1 MKWSELNDPKYRK
14 YVDEFLYPPDPTK
27 NQKFNPLYMRSMSMM
42 LGGQVFGQFASLG
55 QQHAEL
61 TGRDDIATGFRIM
74 QNMATTTAFGAALGP
89 AGALGGAAVGA
100 GLSLYEGYVN
110 KRKWEL
116 QEEERKR
123 LEKEQAVFDKI
134 DAAGVKRKYT
144 SAREAF
150 GMDRSIYAAA
160 KNADISS
167 LEQIRQSLV
176 IKQQNAEAG
185 LRVLDKQQ
193 TIDPTV
199 AADLQT
205 TLASTLS
212 KIQAIDQ
219 TIEAIKKHKEE
230 EARLSERINKGISDS
245 RLAMSRFD
253 ESRLNGRFFSE
264 SVDDYRQ
271 NAELY
276 ASKAEYLRLLGL
288 AENETDNEKK
298 QKILQEAADA
308 KSTWQ
313 FNLGQADSF
322 QQGYISKLQELLS
335 RLVAP
340 DMSPVTSLA
349 AIGRDAGASDNTH
362 RQFQFWNESL
372 TLQREIRDAIGKGV
386 ATYD

>member
-1 MKWSELNDPKYRK
+1 MNRK
-14 YVDEFLYPPDPTK
+14 K
-27 NQKFNPLYMRSMSMM
+27 Q
-42 LGGQVFGQFASLG
+42 GQ
-55 QQHAEL
+55 
-61 TGRDDIATGFRIM
+61 
-74 QNMATTTAFGAALGP
+74 
-89 AGALGGAAVGA
+89 
-100 GLSLYEGYVN
+100 
-110 KRKWEL
+110 L
-116 QEEERKR
+116 QEEQDKLDR
-123 LEKEQAVFDKI
+123 LEAS
-134 DAAGVKRKYT
+134 GVKRKYT

-150 GMDRSIYAAA
+150 GMDRSIYAAT
-160 KNADISS
+160 KNEDISS

-176 IKQQNAEAG
+176 IRQQNAEAG
-185 LRVLDKQQ
+185 LRVLDRQQ

-199 AADLQT
+199 ATELQT

-230 EARLSERINKGISDS
+230 EARLSERISKGISDS

-253 ESRLNGRFFSE
+253 EARLNGRFFSE
-264 SVDDYRQ
+264 NVDDYRQ

-276 ASKAEYLRLLGL
+276 GSNARASKAEYLRLLGL
-288 AENETDNEKK
+288 AEGETDNEKK
-298 QKILQEAADA
+298 QKILQEAADV

-349 AIGRDAGASDNTH
+349 AIGRDAGSSDNTH
-362 RQFQFWNESL
+362 RQF
-372 TLQREIRDAIGKGV
+372 
-386 ATYD
+386 

>member
-1 MKWSELNDPKYRK
+1 MKGFLKEQFGPDFAREAAIYRRTPEGK
-14 YVDEFLYPPDPTK
+14 KWISGASDYAID
-27 NQKFNPLYMRSMSMM
+27 PLYMRTMKWM
-42 LGGQVFGQFASLG
+42 LGGQVLGQFANLG
-55 QQHAEL
+55 QQHADML
-61 TGRDDIATGFRIM
+61 GYHGVSTGLGM
-74 QNMATTTAFGAALGP
+74 VQNMAQMAAFGSVLGTP
-89 AGALGGAAVGA
+89 GMIGGAAVGMLQSA
-100 GLSLYEGYVN
+100 YENYLSRE
-110 KRKWEL
+110 K
-116 QEEERKR
+116 Q
-123 LEKEQAVFDKI
+123 KEQDVYDKI
-134 DAAGVKRKYT
+134 DAAGVKRKYM

-160 KNADISS
+160 KNADIGS

-230 EARLSERINKGISDS
+230 EARLSERINRGISDS

-253 ESRLNGRFFSE
+253 EARLNGRFLSE
-264 SVDDYRQ
+264 NAEDYRQ

-276 ASKAEYLRLLGL
+276 GSTARASKAEYLRLLGL
-288 AENETDNEKK
+288 AESETDNEKK
-298 QKILQEAADA
+298 QKILRDAEDA

-313 FNLGQADSF
+313 FNIGQADSF

-340 DMSPVTSLA
+340 YMSPVTSLA

-362 RQFQFWNESL
+362 RQF
-372 TLQREIRDAIGKGV
+372 
-386 ATYD
+386 

>member
-1 MKWSELNDPKYRK
+1 
-14 YVDEFLYPPDPTK
+14 
-27 NQKFNPLYMRSMSMM
+27 
-42 LGGQVFGQFASLG
+42 
-55 QQHAEL
+55 
-61 TGRDDIATGFRIM
+61 
-74 QNMATTTAFGAALGP
+74 
-89 AGALGGAAVGA
+89 
-100 GLSLYEGYVN
+100 
-110 KRKWEL
+110 
-116 QEEERKR
+116 
-123 LEKEQAVFDKI
+123 
-134 DAAGVKRKYT
+134 
-144 SAREAF
+144 
-150 GMDRSIYAAA
+150 MDRSIYAAT

-245 RLAMSRFD
+245 RLAMSRYD

-264 SVDDYRQ
+264 NVDDYRQ

-276 ASKAEYLRLLGL
+276 GSTARASKAEYLRLLGL

-298 QKILQEAADA
+298 QQILRDAEDA
-308 KSTWQ
+308 KSSWQ
-313 FNLGQADSF
+313 FNIGQADSF
-322 QQGYISKLQELLS
+322 QQGYISKLQDLLS

-349 AIGRDAGASDNTH
+349 AIGRDAGSSDNTQ
-362 RQFQFWNESL
+362 RQF
-372 TLQREIRDAIGKGV
+372 
-386 ATYD
+386 

>member
-14 YVDEFLYPPDPTK
+14 YVDEFLYPTDPTK
-27 NQKFNPLYMRSMSMM
+27 NQKFNPLYMQSMRMM
-42 LGGQVFGQFASLG
+42 LGGQVLGQLANLG

-61 TGRDDIATGFRIM
+61 TGRDDIATGLGIV
-74 QNMATTTAFGAALGP
+74 QNMATMAAFGSALGP
-89 AGALGGAAVGA
+89 AGALVGAGVGA
-100 GLSLYEGYVN
+100 GLSWYEGYVN
-110 KRKWEL
+110 NKKWEKQ
-116 QEEERKR
+116 QE
-123 LEKEQAVFDKI
+123 EQAVFDKI
-134 DAAGVKRKYT
+134 DAAGVKRKYM
-144 SAREAF
+144 SARETL
-150 GMDRSIYAAA
+150 GMERSIYAAT

-245 RLAMSRFD
+245 RLAMSRYD

-264 SVDDYRQ
+264 NVDDYRQ

-276 ASKAEYLRLLGL
+276 GSTARASKAEYLRLLGL

-298 QKILQEAADA
+298 QQILRDAEDA
-308 KSTWQ
+308 KSSWQ
-313 FNLGQADSF
+313 FNIGQADSF
-322 QQGYISKLQELLS
+322 QQGYISKLQDLLS

-349 AIGRDAGASDNTH
+349 AIGRDAGSSDNTQ
-362 RQFQFWNESL
+362 RQF
-372 TLQREIRDAIGKGV
+372 
-386 ATYD
+386 